1 MKKIK
6 ALLLVF
12 LVAGTFLFANGTSE
26 SNQSNM
32 VNQTREFTDSLG
44 RVVSVDKNIERM
56 APSGKLAQI
65 ILYTMDYNRMV
76 GWSSRPSSSLES
88 YFDKDVL
95 DLPIFGTFY
104 GAKANLNM
112 EAVISAN
119 PQIVIDLGEIKGS
132 KEEMIKDLDT
142 LQDNLGIPVVFIEA
156 YLDDMGTTFRML
168 GDLLDL
174 EEEGE
179 AKAQLCEATIA
190 RANEAQKLITD
201 KTTIY
206 FGVGQDG
213 LTSYPKNSFRTQTL
227 RLAGLENVVEGKGNN
242 IIVSPEQLIIWNPDV
257 IIVDQEGSYEKFTA
271 PNSPFSEIS
280 AVKNNRVYE
289 IPEGPFS
296 WIDNPPSVNR
306 ILGIDWIG
314 NLIYP
319 EAFDLDITS
328 EAKTFYDLFYHYS
341 LSDAEAA
348 KLMINSKN

>member
-12 LVAGTFLFANGTSE
+12 LVASTFLFANGASE
-26 SNQSNM
+26 INQSNM
-32 VNQTREFTDSLG
+32 VSQTREFTDSLG

-56 APSGKLAQI
+56 APTGKLSQI
-65 ILYTMDYNRMV
+65 ILYTMDYERMV
-76 GWSSRPSSSLES
+76 GVSSRQSASLDE
-88 YFDKDVL
+88 YFDKDFL
-95 DLPIFGTFY
+95 DLPVFGTFY

-112 EAVISAN
+112 EAVISAD
-119 PQIVIDLGEIKGS
+119 PQIVIDLGEFKGS

-156 YLDDMGTTFRML
+156 YLDDMGTTYRML
-168 GDLLDL
+168 GDLLNL

-179 AKAQLCEATIA
+179 QKAQLCEAIID
-190 RANEAQKLITD
+190 RANEANQKITD
-201 KTTIY
+201 KKTIY

-242 IIVSPEQLIIWNPDV
+242 VIVSPEQLIIWNPDV

-296 WIDNPPSVNR
+296 WIDNPPAVNR
-306 ILGIDWIG
+306 LLGIDWLG

-319 EAFDLDITS
+319 EAFDINIKN
-328 EAKTFYDLFYHYS
+328 EAKTFYDLIYHYE
-341 LSDAEAA
+341 LSDE
-348 KLMINSKN
+348 KVEELMINSKN